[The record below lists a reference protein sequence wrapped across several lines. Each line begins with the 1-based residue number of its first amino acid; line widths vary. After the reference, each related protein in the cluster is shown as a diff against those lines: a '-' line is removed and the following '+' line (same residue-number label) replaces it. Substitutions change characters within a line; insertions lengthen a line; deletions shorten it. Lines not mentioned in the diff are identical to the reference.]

1 MKVEKR
7 SIRMED
13 AVRYT
18 VNRQRTGVQ
27 DEENRRINF
36 KETTHF
42 FFLMGKNGDRAR
54 HRRGHTKGEK
64 TWVETLKLNRD

>member
-27 DEENRRINF
+27 DEENHLRINF

-42 FFLMGKNGDRAR
+42 FFFKWVKTVTGHITDEATQRVKR
-54 HRRGHTKGEK
+54 HG
-64 TWVETLKLNRD
+64 

>member
-1 MKVEKR
+1 MKVEKQ

-27 DEENRRINF
+27 DEENRQINF

-42 FFLMGKNGDRAR
+42 FFLNG
-54 HRRGHTKGEK
+54 
-64 TWVETLKLNRD
+64 